1 MYQQYISSKIPTL
14 ASYLGSLGYS
24 TEGLHPYLGSG
35 WDRERVYPL
44 LGFDEFKDVDYF
56 TGAKTIRKF
65 VSDESAF
72 DKIIEGF
79 QNKGSQKKFIFE
91 VTMQNHSGY
100 MANPETDNGFTQELT
115 LTGLPYENANT
126 IAAERYL
133 TLIKKSDEAYE
144 KLITWFE
151 QNVTEPTIIVTFG
164 DHEPSDYVTDVID
177 GLTGYDS
184 NTTDLKE
191 VQKHYQVP
199 FFIWNNMGIGKDQS
213 VNLMS
218 VNYLAAYIM
227 KEAGLPMTDYQQ
239 FLTQLQKQV
248 PVICAN
254 TYIDADGNYHDWKD
268 LSSDTQNKDA
278 VNAYNILAY
287 NHLVDVRHRVDQLFA
302 EPADT
307 QIFSSLQEQTEFLKE
322 AAG

>member
-1 MYQQYISSKIPTL
+1 
-14 ASYLGSLGYS
+14 
-24 TEGLHPYLGSG
+24 
-35 WDRERVYPL
+35 
-44 LGFDEFKDVDYF
+44 
-56 TGAKTIRKF
+56 
-65 VSDESAF
+65 
-72 DKIIEGF
+72 
-79 QNKGSQKKFIFE
+79 
-91 VTMQNHSGY
+91 
-100 MANPETDNGFTQELT
+100 MANPATDNGFTQELT

-177 GLTGYDS
+177 GLTGFDS
-184 NTTDLKE
+184 NTTDLEE

-199 FFIWNNMGIGKDQS
+199 FFIWNNMGIGKDES

-227 KEAGLPMTDYQQ
+227 REAGLPMTDYQQ

-254 TYIDADGNYHDWKD
+254 TYIDADGHYHDWKE

-302 EPADT
+302 EPADA
-307 QIFSSLQEQTEFLKE
+307 QILSSLQKQTELLKD